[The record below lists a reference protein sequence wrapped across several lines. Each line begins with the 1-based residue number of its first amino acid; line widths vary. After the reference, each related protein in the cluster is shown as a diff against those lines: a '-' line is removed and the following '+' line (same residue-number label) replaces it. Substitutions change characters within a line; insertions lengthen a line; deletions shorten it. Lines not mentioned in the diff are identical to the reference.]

1 MDPIVTSSMIST
13 ALAKLLD
20 STATHAG
27 SKAWDALT
35 ALLTRHHRKVPA
47 KPTSAEEAAELAGEL
62 AAAAQDDARLAGDLL
77 AWHQS
82 IEGSGNT
89 VNIVSGTADRFV
101 QGRDF
106 HGGSFT
112 FN

>member
-20 STATHAG
+20 STATQAG
-27 SKAWDALT
+27 SKTWDALT
-35 ALLTRHHRKVPA
+35 ALLTRHHREIPD
-47 KPTSAEEAAELAGEL
+47 KPTSAEEVTELAGQL
-62 AAAAQDDARLAGDLL
+62 STAAQGDTGLAGDLL

-82 IEGSGNT
+82 IEGSDNT
-89 VNIVSGTADRFV
+89 VNIVSGTAHRFV

-106 HGGSFT
+106 HDGSFT

>member
-20 STATHAG
+20 STATQAG
-27 SKAWDALT
+27 TKAWDALT
-35 ALLTRHHRKVPA
+35 ALLTRHHRKAPD
-47 KPTSAEEAAELAGEL
+47 KPKSADEVATLAAELST
-62 AAAAQDDARLAGDLL
+62 AAQEDTVLANDLL

-82 IEGSGNT
+82 IEGSDNT
-89 VNIVSGTADRFV
+89 ANIVSGTASQFV

-106 HGGSFT
+106 HGGNFT

>member
-1 MDPIVTSSMIST
+1 MDPIVTSGMIST

-20 STATHAG
+20 STATQAG
-27 SKAWDALT
+27 TKAWDALT
-35 ALLTRHHRKVPA
+35 ALLTRHRRKTPD
-47 KPTSAEEAAELAGEL
+47 KPTSAEEVTALADELSTAAREDTA
-62 AAAAQDDARLAGDLL
+62 LAGDLL

-82 IEGSGNT
+82 IEGSDNT

-106 HGGSFT
+106 HDGNFT